1 MKIKYII
8 TILTAFVLLLSCS
21 KKEETAHKHGDDMYY
36 TCSMHPQVVS
46 DKPGTCPIC
55 HMDLVM
61 VKKNKNVDPKAVQLN
76 DTQIQLGNIKTEK
89 IGENSVGDH
98 LTLTG
103 TLNFNQYNMQSVS
116 SRVMGRIEKL
126 HYKNIGDYVPKG
138 VALAEIYSEELNNA
152 KQEYLLA
159 LERKKLL
166 SGSASIDFEQLI
178 RSTKNKLLLW
188 GMSEAQISA
197 LARSKNARP
206 TTTVFSNVAGYIT
219 QLDIVEGDY
228 VNEGGTIVT
237 LANLSNLWAEAQV
250 YSSQMSLVNRNS
262 KAVVQIPDLDNR
274 TINGKI
280 DFTNPELVSNS
291 RVNLI
296 RISVPNSNG
305 TLKPGMPVYV
315 TIENS
320 KKNALTLPM
329 NAVLRDGK
337 MATVWVKTTKN
348 TFKSK
353 MVTTGLEFN
362 NQIEIISGLKE
373 GEEVVT
379 SGAYLLNS
387 EYIFK
392 TGADPMAGH
401 DMSKM

>member
-1 MKIKYII
+1 MKYII
-8 TILTAFVLLLSCS
+8 TILAALILLWSCS
-21 KKEETAHKHGDDMYY
+21 KKEETAHDHGSDMYY
-36 TCSMHPQVVS
+36 TCSMHPQIVS
-46 DKPGTCPIC
+46 DKPGSCPIC

-61 VKKNKNVDPKAVQLN
+61 VKKNKNTDPNAVQLN
-76 DTQIQLGNIKTEK
+76 DTQVQLGNIKTEK
-89 IGENSVGDH
+89 ITKGAVGDQ

-138 VALAEIYSEELNNA
+138 APLAEIYSEELNNA

-159 LERKKLL
+159 LERRQVL
-166 SGSASIDFEQLI
+166 SGSTSIDFEQLV
-178 RSTKNKLLLW
+178 RGAKNKLLLW
-188 GMSEAQISA
+188 GMSEAQIAA
-197 LARSKNARP
+197 LSRSKQAP
-206 TTTVFSNVAGYIT
+206 STTTIFSNAAGYIT

-228 VNEGGTIVT
+228 VGEGGTIVT

-250 YSSQMSLVNRNS
+250 YSSQMSLVNRQS
-262 KAVVQIPDLDNR
+262 RAVVQIPDLDNR
-274 TINGKI
+274 TVNGKI
-280 DFTNPELVSNS
+280 DFTNPELVSDS

-296 RISVPNSNG
+296 RISVPNADG
-305 TLKPGMPVYV
+305 ALKPGMPVYV
-315 TIENS
+315 LIENP
-320 KKNALTLPM
+320 KKNGLTLPI

-337 MATVWVKTTKN
+337 TATVWVKTAKN

-353 MVTTGLEFN
+353 MVTIGLEFDD
-362 NQIEIISGLKE
+362 QIEILSGLKE

-401 DMSKM
+401 DMDNM

>member
-1 MKIKYII
+1 MKYII
-8 TILTAFVLLLSCS
+8 TVLAALVLLLSCS
-21 KKEETAHKHGDDMYY
+21 KKEETAHDHGDDMYY
-36 TCSMHPQVVS
+36 TCSMHPQIVS

-55 HMDLVM
+55 HMDLVK
-61 VKKNKNVDPKAVQLN
+61 VKKNKNTDPNAVHLN

-89 IGENSVGDH
+89 ITEGSVGDH

-138 VALAEIYSEELNNA
+138 APLAEIYSEELNNA

-159 LERKKLL
+159 LERRKVL
-166 SGSASIDFEQLI
+166 SESTSIDFEQVV
-178 RSTKNKLLLW
+178 RSAKNKLLLW

-197 LARSKNARP
+197 LSRAKSAP
-206 TTTVFSNVAGYIT
+206 TTTTIFSSAAGYIT

-228 VNEGGTIVT
+228 VSEGGTIVT

-250 YSSQMSLVNRNS
+250 YSSQMPLINRQS
-262 KAVVQIPDLDNR
+262 KAIVQIPDLDNR
-274 TINGKI
+274 TMTGKI
-280 DFTNPELVSNS
+280 DFTNPELVTDS

-296 RISVPNSNG
+296 RISISNPDG

-315 TIENS
+315 TIEHPKRNS
-320 KKNALTLPM
+320 LTLPI
-329 NAVLRDGK
+329 NAVIRDGK
-337 MATVWVKTTKN
+337 MATVWVKTDQN
-348 TFKSK
+348 TYKSK
-353 MVTTGLEFN
+353 MVTTGLEFDD
-362 NQIEIISGLKE
+362 QIEILSGLNA

-401 DMSKM
+401 DHGSM